1 MIVGVGL
8 QIKMLTTRL
17 AQHGMHEFVWIAG
30 LFDPTESVHAP
41 YMAYNTRI
49 VLLGTLLLGMCS
61 GIVGTFMLLRKKA
74 LVGDV
79 ASHAAL
85 PGIGIAYL
93 AVESVAPGAGKS
105 LPWLLAGASLSAAC
119 GVIVTNL
126 IQRTRLIKEDA
137 ALGIVLS
144 LFFGAG
150 IVLLTI
156 IQGMKTGSAAGL
168 GDFIFGK
175 AAAMT
180 AMDVTLIATAS
191 AVVLV
196 VCFVLFK
203 EFAVLCFDEEYA
215 AALGWP
221 VKRLDLL
228 LTGLVVG
235 VTVIGMQS
243 VGLLLVV
250 ALLIIPPTAAR
261 FWSNRLG
268 PMVLIAGAI
277 GGASSSI
284 GVLLSATITQLAAG
298 PIIVLVGSFAFGF
311 SLLFGTVRGTFWQL
325 WRQRT
330 ASRRKGQLDLL
341 RACYEELERNL
352 SPDEFVRDDSTHEIP
367 DLTVYPIKQEA
378 IIAARAWS
386 PGRVAEL
393 LRSAILEGWLRQ
405 DSNGQLRLTH
415 SGTRLAARAV
425 RNHRLWELYLIH
437 YAEVAPSRVD
447 READLIEHVLEPG
460 LIDQLEKLLEKD
472 RRGSVPASPH

>member
-1 MIVGVGL
+1 MLQDLSRLHHMLCIGL
-8 QIKMLTTRL
+8 
-17 AQHGMHEFVWIAG
+17 AG
-30 LFDPTESVHAP
+30 LASNTSEINTTLGMS
-41 YMAYNTRI
+41 YNTR
-49 VLLGTLLLGMCS
+49 VVLAGTMLLGICS
-61 GIVGTFMLLRKKA
+61 GVIGTFMLLRRKA

-93 AVESVAPGAGKS
+93 VLEGITPGAGKS
-105 LPWLLAGASLSAAC
+105 LPGLLIGAALSAAI
-119 GVIVTNL
+119 GVGVATM

-168 GDFIFGK
+168 SDFIFGK

-180 AMDVTLIATAS
+180 ATDVMLIASAS
-191 AVVLV
+191 LAVLTL
-196 VCFVLFK
+196 CLILFK

-215 AALGWP
+215 AALGLP

-228 LTGLVVG
+228 LTILVVS

-268 PMVLIAGAI
+268 PMACIAGVI

-284 GVLLSATITQLAAG
+284 GVLLSANIRQLAAG
-298 PIIVLVGSFAFGF
+298 PIIVIAGAAAFAF
-311 SLLFGTVRGTFWQL
+311 SLLFGSARGTFWQ
-325 WRQRT
+325 WSWQRRERQ
-330 ASRRKGQLDLL
+330 RKGQYDLL
-341 RACYEELERNL
+341 RAGYEALEPQL
-352 SPDEFVRDDSTHEIP
+352 APADMIGEDQVESPP
-367 DLTVYPIKQEA
+367 DLTNYPISTQSLLA
-378 IIAARAWS
+378 SRSWS
-386 PGRVAEL
+386 SLRLDGL
-393 LRSAILEGWLRQ
+393 LRSVVREGWLRL
-405 DSNGQLRLTH
+405 DSDGRYRF
-415 SGTRLAARAV
+415 TRAGSRAATKAV
-425 RNHRLWELYLIH
+425 RDHRLWELYLIH
-437 YAEVAPSRVD
+437 FAEVAPHRVD
-447 READLIEHVLEPG
+447 READLTEHVLEPE
-460 LIDQLEKLLEKD
+460 IVEQLEKLLE
-472 RRGSVPASPH
+472 RHEPSRVPDSPHA

>member
-1 MIVGVGL
+1 MLRALTGQNDIV
-8 QIKMLTTRL
+8 
-17 AQHGMHEFVWIAG
+17 EIALIG
-30 LFDPTESVHAP
+30 AMFAGSKVNSL
-41 YMAYNTRI
+41 MAYNTRI
-49 VLLGTLLLGMCS
+49 VLLGTMFLGICS
-61 GIVGTFMLLRKKA
+61 GVIGTFMLLRKKA

-93 AVESVAPGAGKS
+93 VVEAITPGAGKS
-105 LPWLLAGASLSAAC
+105 LPWLMVGASLSAAC

-150 IVLLTI
+150 IVLFTI

-168 GDFIFGK
+168 NDFIFGK

-180 AMDVTLIATAS
+180 GIDVMLIAAAS
-191 AVVLV
+191 LVVLAI
-196 VCFVLFK
+196 CLVLFK

-215 AALGWP
+215 AARGWP

-228 LTGLVVG
+228 LTALVVS

-284 GVLLSATITQLAAG
+284 GVLLSATIKQLAAG
-298 PIIVLVGSFAFGF
+298 PIIVLVGAVAFGF
-311 SLLFGTVRGTFWQL
+311 SLMFGSVRGTFWQMQS
-325 WRQRT
+325 QRT

-341 RACYEELERNL
+341 RAGYEELETRLAPMDFN
-352 SPDEFVRDDSTHEIP
+352 DKTVTREVP
-367 DLTVYPIKQEA
+367 DLTPFPMTREA
-378 IIAARAWS
+378 LIASRGWS
-386 PGRVAEL
+386 PQRLDHL
-393 LRSAILEGWLRQ
+393 LRSAITEGWLRQ
-405 DSNGQLRLTH
+405 DSEGQLRFTH
-415 SGTRLAARAV
+415 AGNRLAARAV

-437 YAEVAPSRVD
+437 FADVAPSRVD

-460 LIDQLEKLLEKD
+460 LVEQLETLLEQD
-472 RRGSVPASPH
+472 RPRGVPNSPHA